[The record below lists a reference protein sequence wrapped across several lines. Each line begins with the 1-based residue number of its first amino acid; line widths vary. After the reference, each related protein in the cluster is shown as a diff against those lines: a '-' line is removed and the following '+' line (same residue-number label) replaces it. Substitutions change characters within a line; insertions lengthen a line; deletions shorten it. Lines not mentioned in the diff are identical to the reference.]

1 MKAAVVFDLQQGP
14 VWSDF
19 RDPQP
24 GEHQALVEVRAAAIS
39 HVVKGRASGK
49 HYSFDG
55 RLPFVPGIDGT
66 GILPGRERV
75 YFAFP
80 VAPWG
85 SMAQRA
91 PVALNH
97 CLPLPD
103 ALDDITAAA
112 MANPGMSAWAALVKR
127 AGMKAGETVLI
138 NGATGSAGQ
147 LAVQIARFLGARKVI
162 ACGRNVEKLAALGA
176 DETVNLSQDEADL
189 RTQFAGLAAQQID
202 VVVDYLWGRSAELL
216 LPALAK
222 HSPRNAPVRFIQVGS
237 LSAADISLNG
247 AVLRSSPLQLMGSG
261 IGSLSVPQL
270 LAATGEML
278 QAAVAGGLTIATTP
292 RPLREVATAWPQDDS
307 QKRTVFVVD

>member
-1 MKAAVVFDLQQGP
+1 MKAAVVFDLQQVP

-19 RDPQP
+19 SDPRA
-24 GEHQALVEVRAAAIS
+24 GESEALVKVRAAAIS

-55 RLPFVPGIDGT
+55 RLPFVPGIDGA
-66 GILPGRERV
+66 GVLPDGRRV

-80 VAPWG
+80 AAPWG
-85 SMAQRA
+85 SMAQWA

-103 ALDDITAAA
+103 ELDDITAAA

-127 AGMKAGETVLI
+127 GGLKAGETVLI

-162 ACGRNVEKLAALGA
+162 ACGRNGEKLAALEA
-176 DETVNLSQDEADL
+176 DAIVNLSQDEASL
-189 RTQFAGLAAQQID
+189 RAQFAELAAQQID

-222 HSPRNAPVRFIQVGS
+222 HSPGNTPVRFIQVGS
-237 LSAADISLNG
+237 LSAADIALSG
-247 AVLRSSPLQLMGSG
+247 AVLRSAPLQLMGSG
-261 IGSLSVPQL
+261 IGSLSVSQL

-278 QAAVAGGLTIATTP
+278 QAAVTGGFTIATTP
-292 RPLREVATAWPQDDS
+292 RPLREVAAAWPQDNS
-307 QKRTVFVVD
+307 QKRTVFIVD